1 MNGRAKLFV
10 WMVALLVFASSPAR
24 AQQAS
29 GTLTVN
35 GASTPL
41 THVYAFWKDQAPF
54 STDLNLYVFLSDV
67 ALADDA
73 LPRND
78 EANGRIAELVRNTK
92 IHAFE
97 LHFADGGKTLSAGEN
112 GAIYHNGVAPARHG
126 IVGFFTYELIR
137 LDSDTLEGRLRMD
150 PDTASQSPFK
160 IDATFTVK
168 IPPKR

>member
-1 MNGRAKLFV
+1 VLRPKLF
-10 WMVALLVFASSPAR
+10 ALLVTLLFESAPAR

-54 STDLNLYVFLSDV
+54 STDLHLYVFLSDV
-67 ALADDA
+67 ALSDDA
-73 LPRND
+73 LPRD
-78 EANGRIAELVRNTK
+78 EAANGRIAELVRSNK

-97 LHFADGGKTLSAGEN
+97 LHFADGGKTVSAGEN

-126 IVGFFTYELIR
+126 IVGFFTYEVVH
-137 LDSDTLEGRLRMD
+137 LDGDMLEGRVKME
-150 PDTASQSPFK
+150 PDAPAQSPFK
-160 IDATFTVK
+160 IDATFAVK
-168 IPPKR
+168 VPAKR